1 MRVTL
6 GWTPTMVSS
15 RYGPNGGS
23 RVYRP
28 LLTVAIAPLAASQF
42 PYQIDPLEIAP
53 TSNLP
58 YRLGLP
64 DRSFAPSQPKPPVT
78 VRMTNTATAAG
89 AGATPTATGASG
101 NVLLLAALAAATYF
115 L

>member
-28 LLTVAIAPLAASQF
+28 LLTVAIAPLAASQL
-42 PYQIDPLEIAP
+42 PYQIDPLETA
-53 TSNLP
+53 LP

-78 VRMTNTATAAG
+78 VRMPNTATAAG
-89 AGATPTATGASG
+89 AGATPTATGASR
-101 NVLLLAALAAATYF
+101 NVLALAALAAATYF